1 MPHSCSEPTRFLRY
15 RFNSC
20 AQARRHVHF
29 LEGRQLLF
37 IFDPT
42 AELRERSRVLMAFCF
57 TDSEKTATVPG
68 EVCNSA
74 TGAALFS
81 SLLPRVVHRRAEAV

>member
-1 MPHSCSEPTRFLRY
+1 MPHSCPEPIRFLRY

-42 AELRERSRVLMAFCF
+42 AELRERSRVLMAF
-57 TDSEKTATVPG
+57 
-68 EVCNSA
+68 